1 VPSIAVLLDWFVRP
15 FGATI
20 PIGLLSRVSM
30 ALRVMSRRTHLS
42 FRTSTHD
49 QQVFREGGVLSNG
62 STEGSEQLS
71 RELYLADSLPFGI
84 CMPRAEKLLGCK
96 WYEYVDVQIDH
107 S

>member
-1 VPSIAVLLDWFVRP
+1 
-15 FGATI
+15 
-20 PIGLLSRVSM
+20 
-30 ALRVMSRRTHLS
+30 
-42 FRTSTHD
+42 
-49 QQVFREGGVLSNG
+49 VLSNG

-84 CMPRAEKLLGCK
+84 CMSRAEELLGCK

>member
-1 VPSIAVLLDWFVRP
+1 MPSIAVLLDWFVRP

-30 ALRVMSRRTHLS
+30 ALRLISRRTYLS

-62 STEGSEQLS
+62 STEGPEQLS

-84 CMPRAEKLLGCK
+84 CVSREEQLSRCK
-96 WYEYVDVQIDH
+96 RYECVDVLVER